1 MSRGLKKLLA
11 LCLVAVMLTAVI
23 AGCGQKTEDPAGDD
37 PVQQDPVEQPTQPE
51 PEEEEPEP
59 EPEEVRDLGGRVI
72 RVAAWWD
79 MTPRAELR
87 AETVRWLAERKWSRS
102 ITSHSSM

>member
-37 PVQQDPVEQPTQPE
+37 PVQQDPVDQPTQPE
-51 PEEEEPEP
+51 PEEDEPAEP

-79 MTPRAELR
+79 MTPRAELGGR
-87 AETVRWLAERKWSRS
+87 PSGGLAERNGAEV
-102 ITSHSSM
+102 

>member
-37 PVQQDPVEQPTQPE
+37 PVQQDPVDKPTPPE
-51 PEEEEPEP
+51 PEEDAPEPEP
-59 EPEEVRDLGGRVI
+59 EPEEVRALGG
-72 RVAAWWD
+72 
-79 MTPRAELR
+79 
-87 AETVRWLAERKWSRS
+87 
-102 ITSHSSM
+102 